1 MPNDYADL
9 DARENPL
16 ESAGLWLSGGA
27 LLLVW
32 TALAL
37 LLTSA

>member
-1 MPNDYADL
+1 MPNDFADL
-9 DARENPL
+9 DVREHPM

-37 LLTSA
+37 LLTTA